1 MHPQSQK
8 MLNKWN
14 EISFANPE
22 FFWVLLVIPLMITWY
37 ILRQNKLYGSVKIT
51 TLKNFSTNNTPLLRH
66 ILLVLRSVAIIALI
80 TALARPQTSLSWQD
94 VTTEGIDIVIALDV
108 SGSML
113 AEDFKPNRLEASK
126 QVAMDF
132 ISERPYDRIGL
143 VIYGGESFTQCPLTT
158 DHDVLLNLFGDIK
171 NGMIE
176 DGTAIGMGL
185 ATAVNRLKD
194 SEAISK
200 VAILLTD
207 GSNNSGSIPPVTAA
221 EIAREFGVRV
231 YTIGVGSNGTA
242 PMPMKDQFGRTHYQ
256 DMEVKIDEKT
266 LKEIASIADG
276 QYFRA
281 TNKKNL
287 ENIYQEIDQLEKS
300 KIEVTEYKKKSEWF
314 WPFALVSLSL
324 LLIEFLL
331 RNTIFKGIV

>member
-1 MHPQSQK
+1 
-8 MLNKWN
+8 MLSSWR

-22 FFWVLLVIPLMITWY
+22 FFWAFLIIPLMILWY
-37 ILRQNKLYGSVKIT
+37 VFREKKFYGTVKISSVS
-51 TLKNFSTNNTPLLRH
+51 KVGSSPLAIFRH
-66 ILLVLRSVAIIALI
+66 VLIVIRCIAIAGLI

-143 VIYGGESFTQCPLTT
+143 VIYAGESFTQCPLTT
-158 DHDVLLNLFGDIK
+158 DHAVLLNLFDDIQ

-185 ATAVNRLKD
+185 ATSVSRLKD

-200 VAILLTD
+200 VAIVLTD
-207 GSNNSGSIPPVTAA
+207 GSNNRGSIPPVTAA
-221 EIAREFGVRV
+221 EIAKKFGIRV
-231 YTIGVGSNGTA
+231 YTVGVGSNGSA
-242 PMPMKDQFGRTHYQ
+242 RMPMKDQFGRTVYQ
-256 DMEVKIDEKT
+256 NVPVKIDEET
-266 LKEIASIADG
+266 LKEIAQITDG
-276 QYFRA
+276 KYFRA
-281 TNKKNL
+281 TNKKSL
-287 ENIYQEIDQLEKS
+287 EAIYKEIDKLEKS
-300 KIEVTEYKKKSEWF
+300 KIEVTEYKKKSEKF
-314 WPFALVSLSL
+314 VPFALLAVFL

-331 RNTIFKGIV
+331 RNIIFKGIV

>member
-1 MHPQSQK
+1 MIDGWR
-8 MLNKWN
+8 N
-14 EISFANPE
+14 ITFANPE
-22 FFWVLLVIPLMITWY
+22 FFWGFLLLPLLIVWY
-37 ILRQNKLYGSVKIT
+37 IFRHKKEYGSVKVAT
-51 TLKNFSTNNTPLLRH
+51 TSALNTSLLGRFRH
-66 ILLVLRSVAIIALI
+66 LLFVFRVLAISALI
-80 TALARPQTSLSWQD
+80 TAIARPQTSMSWQD
-94 VTTEGIDIVIALDV
+94 VTTEGIDIVIALDI

-158 DHDVLLNLFGDIK
+158 DHDVLLNLFGDIQ

-200 VAILLTD
+200 VAIVLTD

-221 EIAREFGVRV
+221 EIAKEFGVRV

-242 PMPMKDQFGRTHYQ
+242 PTPFKDRFGRIFY
-256 DMEVKIDEKT
+256 ENIPVRIDEKT
-266 LKEIASIADG
+266 LKEIANTTDG
-276 QYFRA
+276 AYFRA
-281 TNKKNL
+281 TDKDKL
-287 ENIYQEIDQLEKS
+287 EDIYQELIKWKS
-300 KIEVTEYKKKSEWF
+300 QKLK
-314 WPFALVSLSL
+314 
-324 LLIEFLL
+324 
-331 RNTIFKGIV
+331 

>member
-1 MHPQSQK
+1 
-8 MLNKWN
+8 MLSKWR

-22 FFWVLLVIPLMITWY
+22 FFWVLLVIPLMVAWY
-37 ILRQNKLYGSVKIT
+37 IFRQKKLYGTVKIT
-51 TLKNFSTNNTPLLRH
+51 TLESFKNSSFPLFRH
-66 ILLVLRSVAIIALI
+66 SLIVFRTLGLAALI

-94 VTTEGIDIVIALDV
+94 VTTEGIDIMIALDV

-143 VIYGGESFTQCPLTT
+143 VVYAGESFTQCPLTT
-158 DHDVLLNLFGDIK
+158 DHDVLLNLFDNIQ

-185 ATAVNRLKD
+185 ATSVNRLKD
-194 SEAISK
+194 SKAISK

-207 GSNNSGSIPPVTAA
+207 GSNNRGNIPPITAA
-221 EIAREFGVRV
+221 EIAKEFGVRV

-242 PMPMKDQFGRTHYQ
+242 PTPFKDQYGRIQYQ
-256 DMEVKIDEKT
+256 NVPVRIDEKT
-266 LKEIASIADG
+266 LKEIADIADG
-276 QYFRA
+276 AYFRA
-281 TNKKNL
+281 TDKNDL
-287 ENIYQEIDQLEKS
+287 EDIYQAIDKLEKS

-314 WPFALVSLSL
+314 WPFAIVALAFL
-324 LLIEFLL
+324 LLEFIF

>member
-1 MHPQSQK
+1 
-8 MLNKWN
+8 MLSDWEN
-14 EISFANPE
+14 ITFANPE
-22 FFWVLLVIPLMITWY
+22 FFWAYLIIPVMIAWY
-37 ILRQNKLYGSVKIT
+37 IIRRKKLYGSVK
-51 TLKNFSTNNTPLLRH
+51 FSTARTFTTSVLAGFRH
-66 ILLVLRSVAIIALI
+66 STLVLRCVGLAALI
-80 TALARPQTSLSWQD
+80 TAIARPQTSLSWQD
-94 VTTEGIDIVIALDV
+94 VTTEGIDIVIALDI

-113 AEDFKPNRLEASK
+113 AEDFRPNRLEASK

-158 DHDVLLNLFGDIK
+158 DHDVLLNLFNDIQ

-185 ATAVNRLKD
+185 ATAVSRLKD

-207 GSNNSGSIPPVTAA
+207 GSNNSGSIPPITAA

-242 PMPMKDQFGRTHYQ
+242 PTPFKDQFGRTQYQ
-256 DMEVKIDEKT
+256 NVPVRIDEKT
-266 LKEIASIADG
+266 LKEIASITDG
-276 QYFRA
+276 EYFRA
-281 TNKKNL
+281 TNKDKL
-287 ENIYQEIDQLEKS
+287 EKIYQEIDKLEKS
-300 KIEVTEYKKKSEWF
+300 KIEVTEYKKKSEQF
-314 WPFALVSLSL
+314 LPFALLAAIAL
-324 LLIEFLL
+324 LLEFLL
-331 RNTIFKGIV
+331 KQLIFKGIV

>member
-1 MHPQSQK
+1 
-8 MLNKWN
+8 MLNNWR
-14 EISFANPE
+14 EITFANPD
-22 FFWVLLVIPLMITWY
+22 FFWLLIIIPLMIVWY
-37 ILRQNKLYGSVKIT
+37 LFREKKFYGTVKIT
-51 TLKNFSTNNTPLLRH
+51 TTKSFGTSPIAIFRHSLILLRS
-66 ILLVLRSVAIIALI
+66 IAIAALI

-94 VTTEGIDIVIALDV
+94 VTTEGIDIVIALDI

-143 VIYGGESFTQCPLTT
+143 VIYAGESFTQCPLTT
-158 DHDVLLNLFGDIK
+158 DHDVLLNLFDNIE

-185 ATAVNRLKD
+185 ATSVSRLKD

-200 VAILLTD
+200 VAIVLTD
-207 GSNNSGSIPPVTAA
+207 GSNNRGSIPPITAA
-221 EIAREFGVRV
+221 EIAKEFGIRV

-242 PMPMKDQFGRTHYQ
+242 PTPFKDQFGRTQYQ
-256 DMEVKIDEKT
+256 NVPVRIDEKT
-266 LKEIASIADG
+266 LKEIADIAG
-276 QYFRA
+276 GAYFRA
-281 TNKKNL
+281 TNKNNL
-287 ENIYQEIDQLEKS
+287 EDIYKEIDKLEKS
-300 KIEVTEYKKKSEWF
+300 KIEVTEYKKKSEKF
-314 WPFALVSLSL
+314 WPFASLSVLL

-331 RNTIFKGIV
+331 RNIIFKGIV

>member
-1 MHPQSQK
+1 
-8 MLNKWN
+8 MLNNWR

-22 FFWVLLVIPLMITWY
+22 FFWAMLIIPLMVLWY
-37 ILRQNKLYGSVKIT
+37 FLRQKKLYGTIKIS
-51 TLKNFSTNNTPLLRH
+51 STQGFTNSPIILFRH
-66 ILLVLRSVAIIALI
+66 SLIIFRTIAIAALI

-94 VTTEGIDIVIALDV
+94 VTTEGIDIAIALDI

-143 VIYGGESFTQCPLTT
+143 VVYAGESFTQCPLTT
-158 DHDVLLNLFGDIK
+158 DHDVLLNLFGGIQ

-185 ATAVNRLKD
+185 ATSVSRLKD

-200 VAILLTD
+200 VVILLTD
-207 GSNNSGSIPPVTAA
+207 GSNNRGSIPPVTAA
-221 EIAREFGVRV
+221 EIASKFGIRV
-231 YTIGVGSNGTA
+231 YTVGVGSNGMA
-242 PMPMKDQFGRTHYQ
+242 PTPFKDQFGRTQYQ
-256 DMEVKIDEKT
+256 NVEVKIDEKT

-276 QYFRA
+276 KYFRA
-281 TNKKNL
+281 TNKESL
-287 ENIYQEIDQLEKS
+287 ESIYKEIDKLEKS
-300 KIEVTEYKKKSEWF
+300 KIEVTEYKNKSEQF
-314 WPFALVSLSL
+314 VPFAVLSVIL
-324 LLIEFLL
+324 LLLEFLL
-331 RNTIFKGIV
+331 RNIIFKGIV

>member
-1 MHPQSQK
+1 
-8 MLNKWN
+8 MLNNWR

-22 FFWVLLVIPLMITWY
+22 FFWAMLIIPLMVLWY
-37 ILRQNKLYGSVKIT
+37 FLRQKKLYGTIKIS
-51 TLKNFSTNNTPLLRH
+51 STQGFTNSPIIIFRH
-66 ILLVLRSVAIIALI
+66 SLIIFRTIAIAALI

-94 VTTEGIDIVIALDV
+94 VTTEGIDIAIALDI

-143 VIYGGESFTQCPLTT
+143 VVYAGESFTQCPLTT
-158 DHDVLLNLFGDIK
+158 DHDVLLNLFGGIQ

-185 ATAVNRLKD
+185 ATSVSRLKD

-200 VAILLTD
+200 VVILLTD
-207 GSNNSGSIPPVTAA
+207 GSNNRGSIPPVTAA
-221 EIAREFGVRV
+221 EIASKFGIRV
-231 YTIGVGSNGTA
+231 YTVGVGSNGMA
-242 PMPMKDQFGRTHYQ
+242 PTPFKDQFGRTQYQ
-256 DMEVKIDEKT
+256 NVEVKIDEKT

-276 QYFRA
+276 KYFRA
-281 TNKKNL
+281 TNKESL
-287 ENIYQEIDQLEKS
+287 ESIYKEIDKLEKS
-300 KIEVTEYKKKSEWF
+300 KIEVTEYKNKSEQF
-314 WPFALVSLSL
+314 VPFAVLSVIL
-324 LLIEFLL
+324 LLLEFLL
-331 RNTIFKGIV
+331 RNIIFKGIV

>member
-1 MHPQSQK
+1 
-8 MLNKWN
+8 MLNNWR

-22 FFWVLLVIPLMITWY
+22 FFWAMLIIPLMVLWY
-37 ILRQNKLYGSVKIT
+37 FLRQKKLYGTIKIS
-51 TLKNFSTNNTPLLRH
+51 STQGFTNSPIILFRH
-66 ILLVLRSVAIIALI
+66 SLIIFRTIAIAALI

-94 VTTEGIDIVIALDV
+94 VTTEGIDIAIALDI

-143 VIYGGESFTQCPLTT
+143 VIYAGESFTQCPLTT
-158 DHDVLLNLFGDIK
+158 DHDVLLNLFDGIK

-185 ATAVNRLKD
+185 ATSVSRLKD
-194 SEAISK
+194 SKAISK

-207 GSNNSGSIPPVTAA
+207 GSNNRGSIPPVTAA
-221 EIAREFGVRV
+221 EIAQEFGIRV
-231 YTIGVGSNGTA
+231 YTVGVGSNGTA
-242 PMPMKDQFGRTHYQ
+242 RTPMQDQFGRTVYQ
-256 DMEVKIDEKT
+256 NVPVKIDEKT
-266 LKEIASIADG
+266 LKEIAQIAGG

-281 TNKKNL
+281 TNKKSL
-287 ENIYQEIDQLEKS
+287 ENIYKEIDKLEKS
-300 KIEVTEYKKKSEWF
+300 KIEVTEYKKKSEKF
-314 WPFALVSLSL
+314 WPFALVAVVFL
-324 LLIEFLL
+324 LLEFLL
-331 RNTIFKGIV
+331 RNIIFKGIV

>member
-1 MHPQSQK
+1 MQ
-8 MLNKWN
+8 MLSKWN

-22 FFWVLLVIPLMITWY
+22 FFWAFLIIPLMLVWY
-37 ILRQNKLYGSVKIT
+37 IIRQKKLYGTIKIT
-51 TLKNFSTNNTPLLRH
+51 TLKSFGDSSFPLFRH
-66 ILLVLRSVAIIALI
+66 SLIGFRILGLVALI

-94 VTTEGIDIVIALDV
+94 VTTEGIDIIIALDI

-113 AEDFKPNRLEASK
+113 AEDFSPNRLEASK

-143 VIYGGESFTQCPLTT
+143 VIYAGESFTQCPLTT
-158 DHDVLLNLFGDIK
+158 DHDVLLNLFDNIQ
-171 NGMIE
+171 NGIIE

-185 ATAVNRLKD
+185 ATSVNRLKD
-194 SEAISK
+194 SKAISK

-207 GSNNSGSIPPVTAA
+207 GSNNRGSIPPVTAA

-242 PMPMKDQFGRTHYQ
+242 RTPFRDQFGRTQYQ
-256 DMEVKIDEKT
+256 NVPVRIDEKT
-266 LKEIASIADG
+266 LQEIADIADG
-276 QYFRA
+276 AYFRA
-281 TNKKNL
+281 TDKKSL
-287 ENIYQEIDQLEKS
+287 ENIYQEIDKLEKS

-314 WPFALVSLSL
+314 WPFAVVALGL

-331 RNTIFKGIV
+331 KNTIFKGIV

>member
-1 MHPQSQK
+1 
-8 MLNKWN
+8 MLSKWN

-22 FFWVLLVIPLMITWY
+22 FFWAFLIIPLMILWY
-37 ILRQNKLYGSVKIT
+37 IFRQKKLTGTVKIS
-51 TLKNFSTNNTPLLRH
+51 TLKSFSNSSFPMLRH
-66 ILLVLRSVAIIALI
+66 SLLGLRILAIIALI

-113 AEDFKPNRLEASK
+113 ARDFKPNRLVASK
-126 QVAMDF
+126 EVAMEF

-143 VIYGGESFTQCPLTT
+143 VIYAGESFTQCPLTS
-158 DHDVLLNLFGDIK
+158 DHDVLLNLFSSIE

-194 SEAISK
+194 SKAISK

-207 GSNNSGSIPPVTAA
+207 GSNNKGAIPPITAA
-221 EIAREFGVRV
+221 EIAREFGIRV
-231 YTIGVGSNGTA
+231 YTIGIGTNGMA
-242 PMPMKDQFGRTHYQ
+242 EFPAYRDNRGKIYYEK
-256 DMEVKIDEKT
+256 MEVRIDEKT
-266 LKEIASIADG
+266 LTEIAEIAG
-276 QYFRA
+276 GAYFRA
-281 TNKKNL
+281 TDKKSL
-287 ENIYQEIDQLEKS
+287 EKIYQEIDKLEKS

-314 WPFALVSLSL
+314 WPFAIFSSVL
-324 LLIEFLL
+324 LFIEFLL

>member
-1 MHPQSQK
+1 

-37 ILRQNKLYGSVKIT
+37 ILRQKKLHGTVKIT
-51 TLKNFSTNNTPLLRH
+51 TLKNFSNNKTPLLRH
-66 ILLVLRSVAIIALI
+66 SLLVLRSVAIITLI

-94 VTTEGIDIVIALDV
+94 VTTEGIDIVIALDI

-185 ATAVNRLKD
+185 ATSVNRLKD
-194 SEAISK
+194 SKAISK

-221 EIAREFGVRV
+221 EIAREFGIRV

-242 PMPMKDQFGRTHYQ
+242 PTPYQDQFGRTQYQ
-256 DMEVKIDEKT
+256 NVPVRIDEKT
-266 LKEIASIADG
+266 LKEIATIADG
-276 QYFRA
+276 SYFRA
-281 TNKKNL
+281 TDKKSL
-287 ENIYQEIDQLEKS
+287 EKIYQEIDQLEKS

-314 WPFALVSLSL
+314 WPFALVSTIL
-324 LLIEFLL
+324 LLVEFLL